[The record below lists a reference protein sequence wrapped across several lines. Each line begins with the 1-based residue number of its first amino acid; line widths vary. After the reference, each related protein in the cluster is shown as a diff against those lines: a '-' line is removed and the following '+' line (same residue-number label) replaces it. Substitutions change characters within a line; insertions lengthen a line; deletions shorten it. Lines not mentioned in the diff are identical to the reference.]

1 MKSVRLISFT
11 CELLVLNMNNNPNF
25 MRIYIYILNIYPFG
39 DRQTVGEHMIFLPP
53 YVKQK
58 SFIGKFLILVQRR
71 KNKRCKYAQKTA
83 NLLVDF

>member
-11 CELLVLNMNNNPNF
+11 CGLLILDMNNNSNF
-25 MRIYIYILNIYPFG
+25 MRIYLYILNIYPFG
-39 DRQTVGEHMIFLPP
+39 DRQTVGEHITVLPP

-58 SFIGKFLILVQRR
+58 SFIGKLLILVQRR
-71 KNKRCKYAQKTA
+71 KNKRCKYEQKIA

>member
-25 MRIYIYILNIYPFG
+25 MRIYLYILNIYPFG
-39 DRQTVGEHMIFLPP
+39 DRQTVGEHITFLPP

-58 SFIGKFLILVQRR
+58 SFIGKLLILVQRR
-71 KNKRCKYAQKTA
+71 KNKRCKYEQKFA

>member
-11 CELLVLNMNNNPNF
+11 CGLLILNMNSNPNF

-39 DRQTVGEHMIFLPP
+39 DRQTVGEHITFLPP

-58 SFIGKFLILVQRR
+58 SFIGKLLILVQRR
-71 KNKRCKYAQKTA
+71 KNKRCKYEQKTA

>member
-11 CELLVLNMNNNPNF
+11 CRLLILNMNNNSNF
-25 MRIYIYILNIYPFG
+25 MRIYLYILNIYPFG
-39 DRQTVGEHMIFLPP
+39 DRQTVGEHITFLPP

-58 SFIGKFLILVQRR
+58 SFIGKLLILVQQR
-71 KNKRCKYAQKTA
+71 KNKRCKYEQKIA